1 MCRSKG
7 IWGSKKGVFG
17 GSGRGPGGVREGFF
31 GGPGGGFGGPGG
43 GFGGSGGSKRPF
55 LGGNMCKSKE
65 NGGVFGLK
73 RGFLGLFWSKTGSPE
88 SHLEGPVYQ
97 FKLGRSS
104 TLIYNISMLMYEKN
118 QELN

>member
-7 IWGSKKGVFG
+7 IWGSKKALFG
-17 GSGRGPGGVREGFF
+17 GSGRGPGGVREGVL
-31 GGPGGGFGGPGG
+31 GGPGGGFWGFLG
-43 GFGGSGGSKRPF
+43 GFGGSGGPKRPF

-88 SHLEGPVYQ
+88 SHLEGPVY
-97 FKLGRSS
+97 K
-104 TLIYNISMLMYEKN
+104 
-118 QELN
+118 

>member
-55 LGGNMCKSKE
+55 LGGNMCRSKE
-65 NGGVFGLK
+65 NGGVFGQK
-73 RGFLGLFWSKTGSPE
+73 RGVFGGFLTKNRIAGVSSRGSSLQVVLFRRFTGP
-88 SHLEGPVYQ
+88 LD
-97 FKLGRSS
+97 
-104 TLIYNISMLMYEKN
+104 TL
-118 QELN
+118 